1 MAPTLQDVSFLLGL
15 PLAGQPIGPLQTPE
29 NWEHEMS
36 LRFQGVNPHAGVFM
50 SEHHG
55 PKLEWL
61 MDFQV
66 CSIFAHV
73 LFTELFPAYRLIQ
86 FLF

>member
-1 MAPTLQDVSFLLGL
+1 
-15 PLAGQPIGPLQTPE
+15 
-29 NWEHEMS
+29 MS
-36 LRFQGVNPHAGVFM
+36 LRFQGVNPLAGVFM

-61 MDFQV
+61 LDFQV
-66 CSIFAHV
+66 CSILAHV